1 MSGRDIYATDAA
13 NDNSNDYEFIE
24 MTLGDCD
31 ACDAINTV
39 LYQIRGEWICGRCA
53 GIADDDE
60 YERTA
65 EDAARKAD
73 AATDWERT

>member
-31 ACDAINTV
+31 ACHQYRALPNTRRMD
-39 LYQIRGEWICGRCA
+39 LRALR
-53 GIADDDE
+53 
-60 YERTA
+60 RH
-65 EDAARKAD
+65 R
-73 AATDWERT
+73 